1 MLALVLS
8 SLQGRVSRRGEEA
21 AGAEAPVPARGG
33 RAAAVRHPRPALLQ
47 RHAAPAGRGEAAPG
61 SDCL

>member
-1 MLALVLS
+1 MLALVLL

-21 AGAEAPVPARGG
+21 SGAEAPVPARG

-61 SDCL
+61 ADCL